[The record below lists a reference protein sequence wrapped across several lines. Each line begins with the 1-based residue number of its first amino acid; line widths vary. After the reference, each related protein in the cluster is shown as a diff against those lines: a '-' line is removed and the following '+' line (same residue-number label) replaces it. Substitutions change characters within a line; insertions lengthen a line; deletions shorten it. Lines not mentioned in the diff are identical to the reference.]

1 MKRTLATLAILLV
14 WLALTAT
21 RHASAQS
28 GGVLDVPQ
36 TRLAPIGGLAAP
48 APTGLQ
54 PGAVPGSVRGNP
66 VPGNLGAATVPN
78 NGFGPVPGGP
88 VPGAAPGGFGGFGGV
103 PNQTLIAPSL
113 ANPPSGSLFDP
124 YAAGPAAGYTA
135 PVPQGSIFGNLF
147 GGRPQPSGFP
157 PAGLPQNSL
166 GAPASAFGAGQG
178 QPLFGSPNLLGG
190 PATVVPPGGFSGP
203 TTFSGPGVV
212 GAPNSFGFP
221 DAAYPNSAPSSLF
234 PGGLLGPTS
243 SFSSTN
249 FNPYRLIQRGRFRH
263 TFLFGGE
270 GADDLSIN
278 DTDFALAFAFPRF
291 LFSNQPLFVSPN
303 FSYHQWNG
311 PEANTGADL
320 PADVYSAF
328 LDFGWQSDPARILGA
343 ELNLNVGGYTEF
355 DLFRSESL
363 RVRGRALGTFR
374 VTPASTFKL
383 GIYYYD
389 RVRIKLLPAGGFIW
403 QPNPFTRVD
412 LFFPQP
418 KYSRFIQTIG
428 VQDVWWYVSGDYGGG
443 SWTIDRDD
451 GRRDQVDINDIRL
464 ITGFEWGPSERI
476 RNGSRTA
483 FFEFGY
489 VFDRELV
496 YRANPQDNLDL
507 DDTWMVRLGIGY

>member
-1 MKRTLATLAILLV
+1 MNRSPSTRATLPRRQPYVLMLATLV
-14 WLALTAT
+14 VFGVRVPESSAL
-21 RHASAQS
+21 AQS
-28 GGVLDVPQ
+28 TGALDVPQ
-36 TRLAPIGGLAAP
+36 TRLAPIGGLNNAAP
-48 APTGLQ
+48 PNFGFGQA
-54 PGAVPGSVRGNP
+54 GAVPGTTS
-66 VPGNLGAATVPN
+66 AVPN
-78 NGFGPVPGGP
+78 GTVGGL
-88 VPGAAPGGFGGFGGV
+88 GGAPG
-103 PNQTLIAPSL
+103 QTFIAPTL
-113 ANPPSGSLFDP
+113 ANPPGGSLFDP
-124 YAAGPAAGYTA
+124 YAAGPAAGYTTTT
-135 PVPQGSIFGNLF
+135 PGQGSIFGNLF
-147 GGRPQPSGFP
+147 GIRPQSTPFAPNTAIAPGSLPPPGFGGP
-157 PAGLPQNSL
+157 
-166 GAPASAFGAGQG
+166 AFGTGQG
-178 QPLFGSPNLLGG
+178 QPILTAPNWLGG
-190 PATVVPPGGFSGP
+190 PATVVPPGGFAGP

-221 DAAYPNSAPSSLF
+221 DSAYPTGSPSSLF

-243 SFSSTN
+243 SFSSPQ

-311 PEANTGADL
+311 PEASTGADL

-355 DLFRSESL
+355 DIFRSESL
-363 RVRGRALGTFR
+363 RIRGRALGTFR
-374 VTPASTFKL
+374 LTPASTFKL
-383 GIYYYD
+383 GVYYYD
-389 RVRIKLLPAGGFIW
+389 RVRIKLLPAGGIIW
-403 QPNPFTRVD
+403 QPNPFTKVD

-451 GRRDQVDINDIRL
+451 GRADQVDINDIRL